1 MNKYTYTTAVALM
14 SSLLTLI
21 VTSAA
26 FFVFIVLPFNRAA
39 VEGGHA
45 YWRVT
50 NPATGS
56 TSFTWARP
64 NVNIFDEIEK
74 PLVAPLAAK

>member
-1 MNKYTYTTAVALM
+1 MKKYIYTTAVALM
-14 SSLLTLI
+14 SSLVTLT

-26 FFVFIVLPFNRAA
+26 FFVFVLLPFNRAA

-50 NPATGS
+50 NPATGA
-56 TSFTWARP
+56 TAFTWAEP
-64 NVNIFDEIEK
+64 SANIFDEIEK
-74 PLVAPLAAK
+74 PLAK

>member
-1 MNKYTYTTAVALM
+1 MKKYTYTIAVALM
-14 SSLLTLI
+14 SSLVTLI

-26 FFVFIVLPFNRAA
+26 FFVFVLLPFNKAA

-56 TSFTWARP
+56 TSFTWAQRTP
-64 NVNIFDEIEK
+64 DVFDEIEK
-74 PLVAPLAAK
+74 PLAAK